1 MIGEI
6 FNTLILKPVF
16 NILLVI
22 INYIPGHNFGIA
34 VIVFTVLVSALIW
47 PSRKKQLNQTK
58 IMQSLQPEINRIK
71 KETKNDKQKQQ
82 TMLMELYK
90 ENGINPIGSL
100 GGLVIQL
107 PIFIAVINSVRHL
120 TQDVSGSIANYG
132 YGYSFIETSYIKQLL
147 DGSAKLNNKLVGI
160 DLSLFGYHSSKFY
173 IPLVILAILTA
184 ILQFL
189 QIKQTM
195 PSDKD
200 SKKLKDV
207 LGSNDKPKAEDV
219 SAAMNKNMAFLMPA
233 MIGWICLISQGASS
247 LYFFTSALVSILQQR
262 MLLDKDVQ
270 EMEAMPNGIA
280 KSSGGAHKTNI
291 KSLKPGLGLKDKI
304 TKKAVERAQSKAFK
318 PVSGVKVRMVSSSD
332 DKPKNNNLRGRK

>member
-1 MIGEI
+1 MIGEL

-34 VIVFTVLVSALIW
+34 IILFTVLVSALLW
-47 PSRKKQLNQTK
+47 PSRKKQLSQTK
-58 IMQSLQPEINRIK
+58 IMQKLQPEINRIK
-71 KETKNDKQKQQ
+71 KETKTDKQKQQ

-90 ENGINPIGSL
+90 ENGINPVGSL
-100 GGLVIQL
+100 GGLIIQL

-120 TQDVSGSIANYG
+120 TQDVSGSIAKYG
-132 YGYSFIETSYIKQLL
+132 YGFIETGHVKQLL
-147 DGSAKLNNKLVGI
+147 EGSAKLNNKLANI

-173 IPLVILAILTA
+173 LPLATLALLTA
-184 ILQFL
+184 VLQFV

-195 PSDKD
+195 PSDKN

-207 LGSNDKPKAEDV
+207 LGSSEKPSAEDI
-219 SAAMNKNMAFLMPA
+219 SATMNKNMAFLMPA

-262 MLLDKDVQ
+262 LLLDKDVQ
-270 EMEAMPNGIA
+270 EMEAMPSKLPS
-280 KSSGGAHKTNI
+280 KSSRVSSKSSQKI
-291 KSLKPGLGLKDKI
+291 SLK
-304 TKKAVERAQSKAFK
+304 TKLQRR
-318 PVSGVKVRMVSSSD
+318 P
-332 DKPKNNNLRGRK
+332 